1 MATDRSRDPEGLTRT
16 EPSAAVILDSNFL
29 FIPHRFRVDIFEELR
44 RLLDRNVRCIVTTPI
59 IDELKLLGSDAK
71 PSLRREVDF
80 ALGLTDSCEV
90 MDESLGPGETVDD
103 SILRIALERRFTVAT
118 NDAELRKRLR
128 KVGIPVVF
136 LRQKNHLEI
145 DGIVY

>member
-1 MATDRSRDPEGLTRT
+1 MATDRRRDPEGLTRT
-16 EPSAAVILDSNFL
+16 DLSAAVILDSNFL

-44 RLLDRNVRCIVTTPI
+44 RLHGRNVRCIVTTPI

-71 PSLRREVDF
+71 PSFRREVDF
-80 ALGLTDSCEV
+80 ALGFTDSCEV

-103 SILRIALERRFTVAT
+103 SILRRALERRFTVAT
-118 NDAELRKRLR
+118 NNADLRKRLR

-145 DGIVY
+145 DGIAY

>member
-1 MATDRSRDPEGLTRT
+1 MTRT
-16 EPSAAVILDSNFL
+16 ETSAAVILDSNFL

-44 RLLDRNVRCIVTTPI
+44 RLLGRNVRCIVTTPI
-59 IDELKLLGSDAK
+59 IDELKLLGSEAK
-71 PSLRREVDF
+71 PSFRRDVDF
-80 ALGLTDSCEV
+80 ALGFMDSCDV
-90 MDESLGPGETVDD
+90 MDESLDPGETVDD

-145 DGIVY
+145 DGIAY